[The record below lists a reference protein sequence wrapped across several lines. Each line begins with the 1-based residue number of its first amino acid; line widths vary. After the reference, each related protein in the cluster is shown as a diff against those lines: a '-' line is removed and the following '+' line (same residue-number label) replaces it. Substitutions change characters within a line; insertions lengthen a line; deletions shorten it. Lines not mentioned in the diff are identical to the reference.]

1 MWTIRRPCTL
11 PRPAAGAASLTS
23 VTVELTLLSRV
34 SFRGRELT
42 GARPGALLALLVGRL
57 RGGCGAD
64 RLVAGLWPDER
75 PEHPAKALQ
84 ILVSRTRARLGPD
97 VIVSTP
103 TGYRLALREEQV
115 DASAV
120 LLHAAASAQAAR
132 AGDHAG
138 ALDHAEAGLAWF
150 DGPVDTTLDDPL
162 STLRAAAATTYRNLT
177 RCRALALARLGR
189 YAEAAGPLGDVRRDR
204 PADEE
209 VLLELLRCDAVTA
222 GPAAALSRYEDH
234 RRTLRDDLG
243 SDPGPALRAL
253 HRELLLGDAPAQRH
267 GIRHEPNPLLG
278 RDQDI
283 AAVTALLRA
292 SRVVSVTGPGG
303 LGKTR
308 LAHAIGRQAGQRVVH
323 FVELA
328 ALTAD
333 DDVAGAVAAG
343 FGVSGAA
350 VLAGVVEALGTD
362 PVLLVLDNCEHVVRG
377 VADLVHGLVSLS
389 GDLRVLTTSRAPL
402 GLSAESVYPLPEL
415 DLPTAAELFTQRAR
429 AARPGADL
437 PPDAVRTLCERLDGL
452 PLAVEL
458 AAARIRV
465 MSVAEIT
472 GRLADRFAVLRGT
485 SRDAPDRHR
494 TLHAVIDW
502 SWHLLDGTGQAAM
515 RALSVFPGGFTADA
529 ARHVLGDD
537 AVLEQLVDQSLLK
550 PADDT
555 AGTRFRMLE
564 TVREFSG
571 ARRAEVDGETDRV
584 VGEFLAWA
592 RDFGLTHHDAV
603 VGPDLVQA
611 VSRIRVEE
619 DNLASALQHGLA
631 LEDGAAVAAIAAV
644 LGSLWV
650 TESNF
655 TRLTALAEETAWPLS
670 HFRPA
675 PDVLEA
681 TRTATVLGALISL
694 LMRTTSAGR
703 TLVTLRRLPSA
714 PPDDPVRA
722 IQAALCAPDDAARQR
737 LCDSDQPVLAGMANY
752 IASYVQEGVNDLE
765 GALRAARRMLA
776 RLEHDGTPL
785 PVALAHARVGELCL
799 QVDPGDEALRHI
811 DVALSL
817 LEDLGARS
825 TSTRAR
831 WAKVLANLQR
841 GAFDEAE
848 LGLQP
853 GAGEDEPIGL
863 PMFDVCSRAEIL
875 LSRGDVDGGLRLW
888 RQAAGHLRTTP
899 GTGLWKWEVQAV
911 AVVTHARHDRLDL
924 VADVVAG
931 LAEPLSTMV
940 TSGPVV
946 EFPACGSLLVALA
959 VSDLGRGDAASGA
972 RLVALAGRFGLQRS
986 FQPAMSIA
994 RLRDVAG
1001 RADPAAYAEA
1011 VSTYADLDHDGL
1023 RVAASAELRARDQ
1036 LGSRLNSARAQ
1047 K

>member
-1 MWTIRRPCTL
+1 M
-11 PRPAAGAASLTS
+11 
-23 VTVELTLLSRV
+23 TVELTLLTRV

-42 GARPGALLALLVGRL
+42 GARPGSLLALLAGSL
-57 RGGCGAD
+57 RTGCGAE
-64 RLVAGLWPDER
+64 RLIAGLWPGER
-75 PEHPAKALQ
+75 PEHPAKAVQ

-97 VIVSTP
+97 VIVNTP
-103 TGYRLALREEQV
+103 TGYRLALAEEQV
-115 DASAV
+115 DTSAV
-120 LLHAAASAQAAR
+120 LLHAAASEQAAR

-138 ALDHAEAGLAWF
+138 ALEHADAGLMLYNGPAY
-150 DGPVDTTLDDPL
+150 DGPADTALDDPL
-162 STLRAAAATTYRNLT
+162 SALRAARATTYRSLT
-177 RCRALALARLGR
+177 RSRALALARLGR
-189 YAEAAGPLGDVRRDR
+189 YAEAAVPLGEARQDR

-209 VLLELLRCDAVTA
+209 VLLELLRCEASTTS
-222 GPAAALSRYEDH
+222 PAAALNRYEDY
-234 RRTLRDDLG
+234 RRALRDDLG

-267 GIRHEPNPLLG
+267 GVHHEPNPLLG
-278 RDQDI
+278 RERDI
-283 AAVTALLRA
+283 AAVTALLRT
-292 SRVVSVTGPGG
+292 SRVVSIAGPGG

-308 LAHAIGRQAGQRVVH
+308 LAHAVSRQADQRVVH
-323 FVELA
+323 FIELA

-333 DDVAGAVAAG
+333 SDVAAAVAAE
-343 FGVSGAA
+343 FGVSGTTA
-350 VLAGVVEALGTD
+350 LADVVEAIGTD

-377 VADLVHGLVSLS
+377 AADLAHGLVSLS

-402 GLSAESVYPLPEL
+402 GVSSEAVYALPEL

-437 PPDAVRTLCERLDGL
+437 PAEAVRNLCERLDGL

-465 MSVAEIT
+465 LSVAEIA
-472 GRLADRFAVLRGT
+472 GRLADRFTVLRGAT
-485 SRDAPDRHR
+485 RDAPDRHR

-502 SWHLLDGTGQAAM
+502 SWHLLDDSGQAAM
-515 RALSVFPGGFTADA
+515 RTLSVFPDGFTADA
-529 ARHVLGDD
+529 ARRLLGDD
-537 AVLEQLVDQSLLK
+537 GVLEQLVDQSLLK
-550 PADDT
+550 PADAT

-571 ARRAEVDGETDRV
+571 ARRDEIDGETDRV
-584 VGEFLAWA
+584 IGAFLSWA
-592 RDFGLTHHDAV
+592 RDFGMSHHDSV

-611 VSRIRVEE
+611 VGRIRVEE
-619 DNLASALQHGLA
+619 DNLALALHHGLDR
-631 LEDGAAVAAIAAV
+631 EDGAAVAAIAAV

-655 TRLTALAEETAWPLS
+655 TRLTALAEETAWLLS
-670 HFRPA
+670 HYRPA
-675 PDVLEA
+675 PGLLEA
-681 TRTATVLGALISL
+681 TRTAAVLGALISL
-694 LMRTTSAGR
+694 LMRTASARR
-703 TLVTLRRLPSA
+703 TLVTLRRLPAAS
-714 PPDDPVRA
+714 PDDPVRA
-722 IQAALCAPDDAARQR
+722 IQAALCAPDDAALQR
-737 LCDSDQPVLAGMANY
+737 LCDSDRPILAGMACY
-752 IASYVQEGVNDLE
+752 IASYVRESANDLD

-817 LEDLGARS
+817 LEELGARS

-848 LGLQP
+848 RGLQP
-853 GAGEDEPIGL
+853 GAEDDETIAL

-875 LSRGDVDGGLRLW
+875 LSRGDIDGGLRLW
-888 RQAAGHLRTTP
+888 RQAAEHLRTTS

-911 AVVTHARHDRLDL
+911 AVVTHARHGRSDL
-924 VADVVAG
+924 VAHIVETLPG
-931 LAEPLSTMV
+931 PLSTMV
-940 TSGPVV
+940 DSAPVV

-959 VSDLGRGDAASGA
+959 VSDLDRGDTASGA
-972 RLVALAGRFGLQRS
+972 RLIALAERFGLQRS
-986 FQPAMSIA
+986 FQPAMSIT
-994 RLRDVAG
+994 RLRDVAEQ
-1001 RADPAAYAEA
+1001 ADPAAYAEA

-1023 RVAASAELRARDQ
+1023 RAAASAELGARDQ